1 MYSNILKYTLS
12 ILAVVCALFFYYS
25 NGKESLDSA
34 PSVFVPL
41 IIDENS
47 GQDVASNISDV
58 WRLLPESGSACRSSE
73 PYGVDGGVRTLF
85 CRALLIYSWKSFV
98 ALSPVPIFIQ
108 GPHANGKLNLDSS
121 TDFGYY
127 NPQFVTWAA
136 SALIPGASNSKIR
149 IASQNVYDTQIK
161 QLARIYFEVN
171 QKLID
176 DPLLLERERVS
187 YLSSLKDLSG
197 NVSQNSNFW
206 VFLGSLKDDF
216 GDYDSNHVRSSV
228 MWWLRRYQD
237 KTAPLWHKALFKLLS
252 TYDSD
257 WLEKKKVK
265 TIS

>member
-1 MYSNILKYTLS
+1 
-12 ILAVVCALFFYYS
+12 
-25 NGKESLDSA
+25 
-34 PSVFVPL
+34 
-41 IIDENS
+41 
-47 GQDVASNISDV
+47 
-58 WRLLPESGSACRSSE
+58 
-73 PYGVDGGVRTLF
+73 
-85 CRALLIYSWKSFV
+85 
-98 ALSPVPIFIQ
+98 VPIFLQ
-108 GPHANGKLNLDSS
+108 GPHANGILNLDSS
-121 TDFGYY
+121 SEFGYY

-176 DPLLLERERVS
+176 DPLLMERERVS

-206 VFLGSLKDDF
+206 VFQGSLEDDF
-216 GDYDSNHVRSSV
+216 GGFDPNHVRGSV

-237 KTAPLWHKALFKLLS
+237 NTAFLWHKALVKLLS

-257 WLEKKKVK
+257 WLEKKKIK
-265 TIS
+265 TNS